1 MVRQRGGKM
10 GLSRIKLCR
19 RDSSEL
25 LCRDEGETVDLCLH
39 WLPSSPHSHKYTI
52 ILLRCF
58 HGDHAKY

>member
-25 LCRDEGETVDLCLH
+25 LCRDEGETVDL
-39 WLPSSPHSHKYTI
+39 SSALAVVFST
-52 ILLRCF
+52 F
-58 HGDHAKY
+58 T